1 MMKTKLFFISLTLI
15 ISMILSC
22 EKQKDLPIEPAILQL
37 SEKGQILVN
46 SASDFGIDLFKKT
59 IDSETGKDNIMIS
72 PFSVSMALAMTYNG
86 ADGATK
92 TAMENTLR
100 LNGLNTDE
108 ININFKQI
116 TQALLELDPKV
127 DLSIANSIWYRNNFS
142 VLQNFIDVNR
152 NFYNAEISPLDF
164 NSPTAIQ
171 TINNWASENTNNK
184 IPQII
189 QNIDPQMM
197 MFLINAIYFKGPW
210 KSKFDKTRNFN
221 YPFSL
226 ANGNTKQVEM
236 MNQNANLLAN
246 RNELMTMVEMP
257 YGRGNWAMDLILPNP
272 GKSISDVTDALNGET
287 WNSWVSSLSMS
298 TDLSLSFPPFKF
310 EYDKNLNQVLSDMGM
325 TLALDRDNADFS
337 KINTSL
343 SLYISLVQHSTFIE
357 VNEEGTE
364 AAAATHVGVSGVSAN
379 VTSVIFDRPFIF
391 VIREISSG
399 TILFIGKLGN
409 PVR

>member
-1 MMKTKLFFISLTLI
+1 MIKMIPFYICLTI
-15 ISMILSC
+15 TISMFDSC
-22 EKQKDLPIEPAILQL
+22 EKQKDLPNVPVLLQL
-37 SEKGQILVN
+37 SEKGQFLVN

-59 IDSETGKDNIMIS
+59 IDSETEKDNLMVS
-72 PFSVSMALAMTYNG
+72 PYSVSMALAMTYNG
-86 ADGATK
+86 ANGDTK
-92 TAMENTLR
+92 TAMGNTLH
-100 LNGLNTDE
+100 LNGLSTDE

-116 TQALLELDPKV
+116 TQALFELDPNV
-127 DLSIANSIWYRNNFS
+127 ELSMANSIWYRNNFS
-142 VLQNFIDVNR
+142 VLQDFIDVNR

-164 NSPTAIQ
+164 NSPTAMQ
-171 TINNWASENTNNK
+171 TINNWVSENTNSK

-189 QNIDPQMM
+189 QNIDNQMV

-210 KSKFDKTRNFN
+210 KYKFDGTKNFN
-221 YPFSL
+221 YTFSL
-226 ANGNTKQVEM
+226 ADGSTKLVEM
-236 MNQNANLLAN
+236 MTQNADLLTNQNDI
-246 RNELMTMVEMP
+246 MTMVEVP

-272 GKSISDVTDALNGET
+272 GKSISDVTNALSDET
-287 WNSWVSSLSMS
+287 WNSWISNLSL
-298 TDLSLSFPPFKF
+298 TLDLSISFPPFKF

-325 TLALDRDNADFS
+325 TIALDRDNADFS

-364 AAAATHVGVSGVSAN
+364 AAAATSVNVGLMTSNG
-379 VTSVIFDRPFIF
+379 TSVIFDRPFIF

-409 PVR
+409 PVI

>member
-1 MMKTKLFFISLTLI
+1 MKAKLFFISLTFI
-15 ISMILSC
+15 ILMVFSC

-46 SASDFGIDLFKKT
+46 SASDFGIELFKKT
-59 IDSETGKDNIMIS
+59 IESETEKDNLMIS

-86 ADGATK
+86 ADGDTK

-100 LNGLNTDE
+100 LNGLSTDE

-127 DLSIANSIWYRNNFS
+127 ELSIANSIWYRNNFS
-142 VLQNFIDVNR
+142 VLQDFIDVNR

-164 NSPTAIQ
+164 NSPTAMQ

-189 QNIDPQMM
+189 QNIDPQTM

-221 YPFSL
+221 YPFYL

-236 MNQNANLLAN
+236 MNQNADLLAN

-272 GKSISDVTDALNGET
+272 GKSISDVTNALSGET

-310 EYDKNLNQVLSDMGM
+310 EYDKKLNQVLSDMGM
-325 TLALDRDNADFS
+325 TIAMNPDNADFS

-343 SLYISLVQHSTFIE
+343 SLYISLIQHSTFIE

-364 AAAATHVGVSGVSAN
+364 AAAATHVSVAGVSAN
-379 VTSVIFDRPFIF
+379 VTAVIFDKPFIF